1 MTYLSFTDKGGL
13 IMRRYNTYHTL
24 SALMCALIANI
35 ILINTA
41 EAIPA
46 FARDKQM
53 ACTTCHTAWPALND
67 FGHQFKEN
75 GYRFTPLAE
84 GSEKISQHLTWNEKF
99 PISTIIVGRP
109 YDKKDSGNAKAR
121 AIHEVELM
129 VAGPMSKNLTAFFEI
144 EAEDEDTNARGFE
157 LGIPTAA
164 LTYTFNK
171 AANLQLSWADLL
183 WFDPYNTYTS
193 GHRMTRGYNAILD
206 QSFGGADNGSSLRT
220 SRQNVTLYGRP
231 IEQLFYGVS
240 FSGVADQSEGEEAD
254 TLTLRLAYQL
264 TPNIMLGALTIN
276 GTCSA
281 QIGLATCT
289 VDRDYSRNAIDF
301 ELNREN
307 MIVNAAYMQAKD
319 DNSTAT
325 VEEENNAYF
334 VQALYTFRQ
343 NGRTT
348 WAPLIRY
355 DAYEKV
361 NGSEDITELTFSLN
375 YYFDE
380 NFRGMV
386 EYWDRNGE
394 GTTTDDDRL
403 TVQVYA
409 AF

>member
-1 MTYLSFTDKGGL
+1 
-13 IMRRYNTYHTL
+13 MRKINYYKTVFVL
-24 SALMCALIANI
+24 LLALVTNSI
-35 ILINTA
+35 ILNSA
-41 EAIPA
+41 QAIPA

-53 ACTTCHTAWPALND
+53 SCTTCHTAWPSLNS
-67 FGHQFKEN
+67 FGHKYKEN
-75 GYRFTPLAE
+75 GYRFAPLLE
-84 GSEKISQHLTWNEKF
+84 GSQKISDNLSWGEKF
-99 PISTIIVGRP
+99 PISTVIIGRP

-129 VAGPMSKNLTAFFEI
+129 VAGPMSKNITGFFEI

-193 GHRMTRGYNAILD
+193 GHRITRGRNAIID
-206 QSFGGADNGSSLRT
+206 QSFGGADNGSALKT

-231 IEQLFYGVS
+231 IQNLFYGVS

-254 TLTLRLAYQL
+254 TLTLRFAYQI
-264 TPNIMLGALTIN
+264 TPQIMLGALSIN
-276 GTCSA
+276 GSCSA
-281 QIGLATCT
+281 KIGLANCT
-289 VDRDYSRNAIDF
+289 VDRDYSRNAVDF
-301 ELNREN
+301 ELNQEN
-307 MIVNAAYMQAKD
+307 MIINAAYMQAKD
-319 DNSTAT
+319 DNTTAT
-325 VEEENNAYF
+325 SEVENDAYF
-334 VQALYTFRQ
+334 IQGLYTFRN
-343 NGRTT
+343 NGRAT

-361 NGSEDITELTFSLN
+361 NGSEDIRELTFSLN

-386 EYWDRNGE
+386 EYWDRDGDA
-394 GTTTDDDRL
+394 TTTDDDRL

>member
-1 MTYLSFTDKGGL
+1 MKISNHYYQFTLSFVF
-13 IMRRYNTYHTL
+13 L
-24 SALMCALIANI
+24 SMVTVFVSSQAQ
-35 ILINTA
+35 
-41 EAIPA
+41 AIPA

-53 ACTTCHTAWPALND
+53 SCTACHTAWPALNN
-67 FGHQFKEN
+67 FGHKYKEN
-75 GYRFTPLAE
+75 GYRFAPLLE
-84 GSEKISQHLTWNEKF
+84 GKQKISDDLSWAEKF

-109 YDKKDSGNAKAR
+109 YDKKDSGNSQTR

-129 VAGPMSKNLTAFFEI
+129 VAGPMSKELSGFFEI

-164 LTYTFNK
+164 LTYTVSSAVNI
-171 AANLQLSWADLL
+171 QLSWADLL

-193 GHRMTRGYNAILD
+193 GHRMTRGRNAVID

-220 SRQNVTLYGRP
+220 SRQNVTVYGRP
-231 IEQLFYGVS
+231 IDKLFYGVS

-254 TLTLRLAYQL
+254 TLALRVAYQI
-264 TPNIMLGALTIN
+264 TPQIMLGGLAIK
-276 GTCSA
+276 GSCSA
-281 QIGLATCT
+281 KIGLANCT

-301 ELNREN
+301 QLSQKNLL
-307 MIVNAAYMQAKD
+307 VNAAYLQATD
-319 DNSTAT
+319 DNATAT
-325 VEEENNAYF
+325 SELENDAYF
-334 VQALYTFRQ
+334 VQGLYTFRM
-343 NGRTT
+343 NGRAT

-361 NGSEDITELTFSLN
+361 NGSEDIAELTLGLN
-375 YYFDE
+375 YYFNE

-386 EYWDRNGE
+386 EYWDRSGE
-394 GTTTDDDRL
+394 GTTADDDRL